1 MSTVRPFRFGIF
13 LSDAA
18 DPAEWRRLSR
28 KAEDLGYSVLLVPD
42 HVVTPFSPSIAL
54 LAAADATTHLRV
66 GGFVFNNDF
75 RHPVF
80 LAKEAATL
88 DVLSGGRFELGVGA
102 GWNSSEYAHA
112 GIPFQPHSV
121 RVERM
126 VEGLQIVKGLF
137 GQEPVTFTGRHYQVQ
152 ELQGLPKPVQRPY
165 PPITIGGGGKKML
178 SIAARE
184 ADVVSLSPR
193 VGADGRPDPSSY
205 TREGTAEKIGW
216 IREAAGPRFESLELN
231 VYLLA
236 PVMITADRQA
246 VANHMVAK
254 RRSSAP
260 QSTLTEDLVLNSPH
274 FLVGSVDQIVD
285 DLVAQRDEL
294 GVSYVAV
301 GRDGEADMDA
311 FAPVVARLAGR

>member
-1 MSTVRPFRFGIF
+1 MHGVRPFRFGIF
-13 LSDAA
+13 LSDAG
-18 DPAEWRRLSR
+18 DPAEWRRLAR
-28 KAEDLGYSVLLVPD
+28 KAEDLGYAVLLVPD
-42 HVVTPFSPSIAL
+42 HVVTPFSPTAAL

-88 DVLSGGRFELGVGA
+88 DVLSGGRFELGIGA
-102 GWNSSEYAHA
+102 GWNRGEYALA
-112 GIPFQPHSV
+112 GIPFQPHSI

-126 VEGLQIVKGLF
+126 VEGLQIVKGYF

-152 ELQGLPKPVQRPY
+152 ELYGLPKPVQRPY

-193 VGADGRPDPSSY
+193 VLADGRPDPASY
-205 TREGTAEKIGW
+205 TRASTAEKIGW
-216 IREAAGPRFESLELN
+216 IREAAGPRFQSLELN

-236 PVMITADRQA
+236 PVVITSDRQ
-246 VANHMVAK
+246 VAAREMVAG
-254 RRSSAP
+254 RRGRAP
-260 QSTLTEDLVLNSPH
+260 QSTLTEELVLNSPH
-274 FLVGSVDQIVD
+274 FLVGSVEQIVE

-294 GVSYVAV
+294 GISYVAV
-301 GRDGEADMDA
+301 GRVGEADMDA
-311 FAPVVARLAGR
+311 FAPVVAQLAGR